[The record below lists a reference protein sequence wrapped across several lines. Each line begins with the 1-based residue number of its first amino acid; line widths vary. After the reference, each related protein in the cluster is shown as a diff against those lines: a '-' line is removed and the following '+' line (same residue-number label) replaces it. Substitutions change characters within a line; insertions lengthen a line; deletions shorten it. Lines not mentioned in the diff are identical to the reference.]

1 MSVKLSGNVSG
12 AQVRWQQAIA
22 KVSDQARPST
32 PAKAAP
38 LPQPIEDAF
47 EEVSKALTEFAQ
59 KFSAEVGATPA
70 AQQAVLKSFKSVVNA
85 ANEQRNLLAQDNLQK
100 GGWKSIAPVIQQTS
114 DTDCGPAAAAML
126 ARAKGG
132 KEGVSD
138 KQLVNELGARHASKE
153 GTTPKQLS
161 KMLADEGI
169 KVKQGTSQLDKG
181 ALDGTLTSG
190 GKAVAMVDSNKIVP
204 GGEAKPTGK
213 AHWVVID
220 GMDDKGQYMV
230 KDPSNASSYFVKAD
244 TLANAVSSS
253 REANQAGGM
262 LLVENERA
270 EVPKEAL
277 ASEGEKKAEAL
288 GDKPGTGSN
297 TRRFG
302 RESS

>member
-1 MSVKLSGNVSG
+1 MTAKLSGNVSG
-12 AQVRWQQAIA
+12 TQVQWQQAIS
-22 KVSDQARPST
+22 KVLARARPSA
-32 PAKAAP
+32 PAQVASKP
-38 LPQPIEDAF
+38 LKDTFQN
-47 EEVSKALTEFAQ
+47 VSKLSP
-59 KFSAEVGATPA
+59 KVGAPPA
-70 AQQAVLKSFKSVVNA
+70 SQQQARDSFKSVVNGA
-85 ANEQRNLLAQDNLQK
+85 INATNEQRNLLSQHNRQQ
-100 GGWKSIAPVIQQTS
+100 GGWKSIAPVLQQTS
-114 DTDCGPAAAAML
+114 ETDCGAAAAAML
-126 ARAKGG
+126 LRAKGG

-138 KQLVNELGARHASKE
+138 EQLVKDLGSVYSTRE

-161 KMLADEGI
+161 KMLAHEGI

-181 ALDGTLTSG
+181 ALDGTLSTG

-204 GGEAKPTGK
+204 GGEAKPAGK

-244 TLANAVSSS
+244 TLANAVSST
-253 REANQAGGM
+253 RQTNQAGGM
-262 LLVENERA
+262 LLVENVRTPAPAGALVA
-270 EVPKEAL
+270 EAT
-277 ASEGEKKAEAL
+277 KKAEAL